1 MMRILMILNV
11 LVMMVRCQ
19 RHRREVV
26 RSHDGLFY
34 HQGPYLSH
42 NSHRQVTRQA
52 PALFHRPPLL
62 QPQPHPS
69 TPVRFP
75 QQHFAAT
82 GAPTLAITSHLIPHS
97 TQQEQQSFI
106 GPAPPPQP
114 RQPLLPPVLSPQTA
128 PALTFLDNTLR
139 QQPQQLRQQ
148 PQQLRLPQQFRQHPQ
163 QFSAPQQ
170 PLLPAPSSSIPN
182 NMPPPSPDH
191 KPTSALEKLMAIAG
205 EDWDL
210 SSSSTDTGAG
220 PEVFVCPVSEG
231 HFRSPR
237 DCSVYYQ
244 CAQGRAHRRSC
255 HTGLAYDALTN
266 QCDWAENVKC

>member
-26 RSHDGLFY
+26 RGHDGLFY

-52 PALFHRPPLL
+52 PASFHRPPLL
-62 QPQPHPS
+62 HPQPHHS

-82 GAPTLAITSHLIPHS
+82 GAPTQAINGHLIPHS
-97 TQQEQQSFI
+97 TQQEQQRFI

-139 QQPQQLRQQ
+139 HQ
-148 PQQLRLPQQFRQHPQ
+148 PQQFRQQPQ
-163 QFSAPQQ
+163 EFSAPQQ
-170 PLLPAPSSSIPN
+170 PLLPNPSSNIPN
-182 NMPPPSPDH
+182 NDPPPSPDH

-210 SSSSTDTGAG
+210 SSSSTDPRAG

-231 HFRSPR
+231 HFRSPW

-255 HTGLAYDALTN
+255 HTGLAYNALTN
-266 QCDWAENVKC
+266 QCDWAENVQC

>member
-11 LVMMVRCQ
+11 LVMLLQCQ

-42 NSHRQVTRQA
+42 NRQFTRQA
-52 PALFHRPPLL
+52 PAPFHRPPLL
-62 QPQPHPS
+62 QTQPHHS

-82 GAPTLAITSHLIPHS
+82 GGPTQAINGHFIPH
-97 TQQEQQSFI
+97 TTHQEQSFI

-114 RQPLLPPVLSPQTA
+114 HQPLLPPVLSPQRPA
-128 PALTFLDNTLR
+128 PSLTFLDNALR
-139 QQPQQLRQQ
+139 HQPPQELRHQPQQFRNQPQQLRHQ
-148 PQQLRLPQQFRQHPQ
+148 PQH
-163 QFSAPQQ
+163 FSAPQQ
-170 PLLPAPSSSIPN
+170 PLLSAPSSSIHDN
-182 NMPPPSPDH
+182 NPSPPPDH
-191 KPTSALEKLMAIAG
+191 KTSSALEKLMAIAG

-210 SSSSTDTGAG
+210 GTSSTDPGPG
-220 PEVFVCPVSEG
+220 PEVFMCPVSEG
-231 HFRSPR
+231 HFPSPR

-244 CAQGRAHRRSC
+244 CAQGQAHRRSC
-255 HTGLAYDALTN
+255 HTGLSYNALTN